1 MISKCP
7 YCGEYFGANLL
18 EMHISL
24 CEKKHKEISNPLF
37 CTKCNK
43 VFTDGQA
50 YFKHKKTH
58 HKEAVNDLFRQ

>member
-24 CEKKHKEISNPLF
+24 CEKKHKEITSPLI
-37 CTKCNK
+37 CSKCSEP
-43 VFTDGQA
+43 FTDEHA

-58 HKEAVNDLFRQ
+58 HTEEVNDLFRK